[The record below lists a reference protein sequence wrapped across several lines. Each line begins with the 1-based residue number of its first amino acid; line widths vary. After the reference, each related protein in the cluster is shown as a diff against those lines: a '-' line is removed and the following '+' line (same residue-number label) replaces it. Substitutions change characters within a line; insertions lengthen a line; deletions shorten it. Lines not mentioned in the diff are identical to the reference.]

1 MEKNNLENI
10 AKNFGLEREDL
21 EFYGDDKAK
30 IRPAGFAKFAS
41 KPNGKLILV
50 SAISPTPAGEGK
62 TTVAIGLADAMNKL
76 APNSTVLSLREP
88 SMGPVFGMKGGAIG
102 GGRSR
107 LVPADDINLHFT
119 GDLAAITE
127 ANNLLAALIDNHI
140 YWGNKL
146 DIDPTRI
153 LFRRCLDINDRA
165 LREIREN
172 ASGNFTKKRGED
184 FTSGFNITAAS
195 EIMAIV
201 SLARDLGD
209 LKRRLANILI
219 GFSRQDQ
226 PIFARDLD
234 AENAMAILLK
244 DAINPNLVQT
254 RQGTLAFVH
263 GGPFA
268 NIAHGASSIR
278 ATKLALKLGD
288 YAVTEAG
295 FGSDLGAEK
304 FINIVTR
311 QLGVQPSVAVL
322 VATVRALEYN
332 GGAAVTELGHENLS
346 ELQIG
351 LDNLKA
357 HVGVLLALG
366 LSVVVAINKF
376 VSDSD
381 RELNIVRDFAKQ
393 CGVECAI
400 ADVFFEDG
408 SADDLAKLVMKTAD
422 ENADSDAK
430 LTYDLRDNLRD
441 KIIKVATQIYGASS
455 VEFSEKAE
463 RQFREIAENPA
474 LKFVQNFPVCIAKT
488 QYSLSDD
495 PKKLAVDLRAE
506 PNFVL
511 HIRALE
517 IDAGAEFIVALAG
530 EIYRMPGLSRVPAS
544 AGMTIDNQG
553 QIGGLK

>member
-234 AENAMAILLK
+234 AENAMTILLK
-244 DAINPNLVQT
+244 DAISPNLVQT
-254 RQGTLAFVH
+254 QQGTPVLVH

-278 ATKLALKLGD
+278 ATRLALKLGG

-304 FINIVTR
+304 FMNIVER
-311 QLGVQPSVAVL
+311 QLGVQPAVAVL
-322 VATVRALEYN
+322 VATIRALEYN
-332 GGAAVTELGHENLS
+332 GGATMRELDHEHLP

-357 HVGVLLALG
+357 HVDILKRLG
-366 LSVVVAINKF
+366 LSVIVAINQF
-376 VSDSD
+376 SSDSD
-381 RELNIVRDFAKQ
+381 RELGIVHDFAKSL
-393 CGVECAI
+393 GVSCVT
-400 ADVFFEDG
+400 ADVFSGNG
-408 SADDLAKLVMKTAD
+408 SADKLAKSVMETAD
-422 ENADSDAK
+422 EIISSEAEF
-430 LTYDLRDNLRD
+430 TYDLCDSVRD
-441 KIIKVATQIYGASS
+441 KIVKVATKIYGASN
-455 VEFSEKAE
+455 VDFGDEAK
-463 RQFREIAENPA
+463 RQMREIAESSA
-474 LKFVQNFPVCIAKT
+474 LGFARKFPVCIAKT

-495 PKKLAVDLRAE
+495 PKRLAVDLRAN
-506 PNFVL
+506 PNSAL
-511 HIRALE
+511 HIHSLE
-517 IDAGAEFIVALAG
+517 INAGAEFIVALSG
-530 EIYRMPGLSRVPAS
+530 QIYRMPGLPRVPAS
-544 AGMTIDNQG
+544 VGMSIDSRG
-553 QIGGLK
+553 CIGGMK